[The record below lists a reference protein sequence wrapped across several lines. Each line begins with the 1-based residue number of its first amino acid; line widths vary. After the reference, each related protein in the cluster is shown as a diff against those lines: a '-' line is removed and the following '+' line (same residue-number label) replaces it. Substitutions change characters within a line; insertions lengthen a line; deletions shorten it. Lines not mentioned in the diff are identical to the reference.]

1 MHNIYT
7 NLVKAETESHFKNDS
22 SKIISWQLRSVI
34 DETS

>member
-1 MHNIYT
+1 MHNIYI

-22 SKIISWQLRSVI
+22 SKIINWLRSVI